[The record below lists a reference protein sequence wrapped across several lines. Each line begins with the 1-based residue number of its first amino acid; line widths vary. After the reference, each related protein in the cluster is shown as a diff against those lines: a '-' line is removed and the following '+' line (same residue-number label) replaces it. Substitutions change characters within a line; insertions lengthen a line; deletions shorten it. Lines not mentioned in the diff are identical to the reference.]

1 MLIDVPAPEFVE
13 ALSSLGSDIEI
24 LTEAVHQVAKTI
36 DSRHF
41 AEEFVRRKKQADKG
55 VVEPMGTAIPVNKQ
69 ATGNE
74 WSAVA
79 KKGQVPASPAIA
91 EPAFKMAKT
100 KGRRK

>member
-1 MLIDVPAPEFVE
+1 MLINDLAPDFVE
-13 ALSSLGSDIEI
+13 MLLNLGSDIEI
-24 LTEAVHQVAKTI
+24 LTEAVHQNAKTL

-55 VVEPMGTAIPVNKQ
+55 VVEPLGTASPVNKQ
-69 ATGNE
+69 AAENA

-79 KKGQVPASPAIA
+79 KKGQAPAVPAVA

>member
-1 MLIDVPAPEFVE
+1 MLINIIAPVFVDG
-13 ALSSLGSDIEI
+13 LLSLGSDIEI
-24 LTEAVHQVAKTI
+24 LTEAVHHEAKTL

-55 VVEPMGTAIPVNKQ
+55 VVEPMGTASPVNNQ
-69 ATGNE
+69 ADANA

-79 KKGQVPASPAIA
+79 KKSQAPNTPAVA